1 MSLREIIASYVP
13 CCEQEREDRRMMLKY
28 IDENPD
34 ILLRSNETAHFSA
47 SAWVVNPSRSKAL
60 MLYHNIYNSWS
71 WSGGHADGD
80 EDLLR
85 VALQEVREETGLEHV
100 QAVSEE
106 LYSLEILTVNAHFKR
121 GKYVV
126 PHLHL
131 NLTYL
136 LEADDS
142 QSLRSKPDENSAV
155 QWFTLEEA
163 VAASSEPEMR
173 IVYSK
178 LNEKLACMLNSNPPH
193 PRV

>member
-1 MSLREIIASYVP
+1 MPLRQIIENYIP
-13 CCEQEREDRRMMLKY
+13 CCEQEREEKRMLLKY

-47 SAWVVNPSRSKAL
+47 SAWVVNPERTKVL

-71 WSGGHADGD
+71 WPGGHADGE
-80 EDLLR
+80 EDLLG
-85 VALQEVREETGLEHV
+85 VALREVQEETGIADIHP
-100 QAVSEE
+100 VSEE
-106 LYSLEILTVNAHFKR
+106 VYSLEILTVNAHFKR

-142 QSLRSKPDENSAV
+142 QPLHSKPDENSAV
-155 QWFTLEEA
+155 RWFPLEEA
-163 VAASSEPEMR
+163 VAASTEPDMQV
-173 IVYSK
+173 VYAK
-178 LNEKLACMLNSNPPH
+178 LNQKLKDI
-193 PRV
+193 